1 MKEKKISGIKLA
13 DRMKKGV
20 TMKFLEEAKKLKKS
34 R

>member
-1 MKEKKISGIKLA
+1 MKGRKIDGIELA

-20 TMKFLEEAKKLKKS
+20 TIRFLEEAKKLKKS